1 MGISTLRDSFN
12 KTLTLTVLL
21 IAISQFNFGFDQ
33 QGFAATQA
41 MNAFDRQFGA
51 WDPAEKI
58 YVLPPSWLAQFNGL
72 NYIGFGFGMRSLL
85 LLIKDWLTLPSRCRH
100 RKLR

>member
-1 MGISTLRDSFN
+1 MAVGSRLPLRESFN

-41 MNAFDRQFGA
+41 MNAFDKHFGV
-51 WDPAEKI
+51 WDEAEQDW
-58 YVLPPSWLAQFNGL
+58 VLPPSWLALFNGL
-72 NYIGFGFGMRSLL
+72 NYLGFGFGETRGAESGGQ
-85 LLIKDWLTLPSRCRH
+85 S
-100 RKLR
+100 